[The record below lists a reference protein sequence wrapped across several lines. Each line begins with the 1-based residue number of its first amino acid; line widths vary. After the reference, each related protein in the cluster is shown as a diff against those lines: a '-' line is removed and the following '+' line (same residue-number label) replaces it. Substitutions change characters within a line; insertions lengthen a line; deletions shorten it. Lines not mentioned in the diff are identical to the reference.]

1 MGNIVTINSNAWRLP
16 FNFKILFLQAEK
28 LSEFLFKRWW
38 FLGNDLTLIREG
50 TKRSCLYILLYYC
63 LVTLVTFPNIYLG
76 LIFWIL
82 FFKIRTG
89 FCSASTF
96 SWPGVTFF
104 LYVFCWNSEYILDDT
119 GCIWTFDPQVVQ
131 CQKSPGLLEL
141 KRWEGFL
148 YQHQG

>member
-89 FCSASTF
+89 FCSVSTF

-104 LYVFCWNSEYILDDT
+104 CMSSVGIVNISLTILAVFELSTPRLFNVKKAQACWS
-119 GCIWTFDPQVVQ
+119 
-131 CQKSPGLLEL
+131 
-141 KRWEGFL
+141 
-148 YQHQG
+148 